1 MKTMAHFSTLQKRRI
16 WNFTLIELLVVIA
29 IIAILAAMLLPALGS
44 AKETG
49 RKSSCINNMKQLGL
63 TNQFYVNDYN
73 DYSPS
78 TSNWREF
85 FYQFYI
91 KDIKPFKCP
100 STPVHP
106 TFPVIVQS
114 NKPVRADYHV
124 NISSVV
130 DGHGYDSDDGKP
142 NSWGDISPKQYFY
155 HYRRWSTIKFAS
167 AVNVFGDVHEYDPNM
182 LPKSAEHYRI
192 DGGWSDK
199 IRTPWVLFW
208 PHKSVMNFTM
218 GDGHVENIL
227 RARLTYLVSQTPRM
241 DGKAPNVPKDIHNFW
256 FGYPPAAQ

>member
-1 MKTMAHFSTLQKRRI
+1 MFMKTMAHFSTLQKRRI

-44 AKETG
+44 AKESG
-49 RKSSCINNMKQLGL
+49 KKSSCINNMKQIGL

-78 TSNWREF
+78 TTNWREF

-100 STPVHP
+100 SMPVHP
-106 TFPVIVQS
+106 TYPVIVQS

-124 NISSVV
+124 NISSVA
-130 DGHGYDSDDGKP
+130 DGHGYDDSDQTTK
-142 NSWGDISPKQYFY
+142 KHYFY

-182 LPKSAEHYRI
+182 LPKPAEHYRI
-192 DGGWSDK
+192 DGGASDTIK
-199 IRTPWVLFW
+199 SPWKLFW
-208 PHKSVMNFTM
+208 PHKKTMHFTM

-227 RARLTYLVSQTPRM
+227 RARLTYLVSQVPRM
-241 DGKAPNVPKDIHNFW
+241 DGKGNIPKDIHNFW
-256 FGYPPAAQ
+256 FGYPPVAQ